1 MAAEP
6 GAGTTS
12 HLDFLLECIGFP
24 PDTDLVELAAQIV
37 RQGEPVAWRGP
48 SGLHLR
54 LALGNG
60 LEVRLDRE
68 EGEDHDALWPHHE
81 VQRRLRVAVRSVTG
95 LPDSP
100 FDALLYGLANPPVPG
115 QDEGYGADL
124 VEGGGEDWPL
134 ATYLSDARRVP
145 RTTPVGHVIAVSIA
159 GFSLDVSYVGP
170 DEGIANP
177 QVKSEPQGA
186 LLLPVGEPDRPG
198 GAMELSLRIL
208 RVRSVL
214 NSLTGETVQILEVD
228 TPGRPMDLFVSPWQL
243 TEAGLP
249 KPRMGWRI
257 EGAFLFTGR
266 VSGGLPSPQRRAGGT
281 FG

>member
-1 MAAEP
+1 
-6 GAGTTS
+6 
-12 HLDFLLECIGFP
+12 
-24 PDTDLVELAAQIV
+24 
-37 RQGEPVAWRGP
+37 
-48 SGLHLR
+48 
-54 LALGNG
+54 
-60 LEVRLDRE
+60 
-68 EGEDHDALWPHHE
+68 
-81 VQRRLRVAVRSVTG
+81 
-95 LPDSP
+95 
-100 FDALLYGLANPPVPG
+100 PG